1 MKFTLADLG
10 MEAIDFQ
17 RNAKLNTELT
27 IFFTQLKGL
36 DDPARQSEILASISK
51 VIFEET
57 GMSVTVSITDADNY
71 KMSGG
76 PIPLTRNHPFATADF
91 RMKLMR
97 VNMSRQGIQKAV
109 GGDVD
114 DKACRVS
121 GSFSEV
127 PCFVNIPK
135 KFFTSDKFSGEE
147 IAAGSLHELGH
158 CYGYFRFLGQAFRS
172 NLVIR
177 DIALTWAE
185 TDDTKVR
192 IKVLDEAENIIG
204 KKFENKAELAKAG
217 EADIPITIVAANAID
232 DARSELGTKFYDQR
246 AFEAM
251 ADQFAARHGA
261 GRALVTLMD
270 KIGRDSNV
278 LTRNGQYDPA
288 ITKLV
293 FNVLSLAFSAVTP
306 AKGALL
312 GLKFTT
318 DALIFSQIL
327 GGTVN
332 IFLGS
337 LMGDFS
343 YDDPY
348 NRYKSVRQELIA
360 SLKDRSTSPEYQR
373 GVLQDIEVVDQAMSA
388 LNRFPT
394 ITSLI
399 NKFIGGTI
407 NGSRKEMA
415 FQRQFE
421 ELANNELFAKA
432 AQLSQLP
439 GA

>member
-1 MKFTLADLG
+1 MKFSFEDLG
-10 MEAIDFQ
+10 MEAIGFQ

-36 DDPARQSEILASISK
+36 DDPARQSEILASLSK
-51 VIFEET
+51 VIFDET
-57 GMSVTVSITDADNY
+57 GMSVEVKVTEADNY
-71 KMSGG
+71 KMSAS

-97 VNMSRQGIQKAV
+97 TKMTRRGIADAV
-109 GGDVD
+109 GGEVD
-114 DKACRVS
+114 DKECRVS
-121 GSFSEV
+121 GSFSDI
-127 PCFVNIPK
+127 PCFITIPS
-135 KFFTSDKFSGEE
+135 KFFSSDKFTGEE
-147 IAAGSLHELGH
+147 IAAGALHELGH
-158 CYGYFRFLGQAFRS
+158 VYGYFRYLGQAFRS

-192 IKVLDEAENIIG
+192 IKVLDEAEEIIG
-204 KKFENKAELAKAG
+204 KKFENKADLAQ
-217 EADIPITIVAANAID
+217 ADAADVPITIVAANCID
-232 DARSELGTKFYDQR
+232 DSRSEMGTKFYDQR

-251 ADQFAARHGA
+251 ADQFATRHGA
-261 GRALVTLMD
+261 GRALVTLLD
-270 KIGRDSNV
+270 KVGRDASP
-278 LTRNGQYDPA
+278 LTRNGQYDPMV
-288 ITKLV
+288 TKLI
-293 FNVLSLAFSAVTP
+293 FNVLSVAFNAVTP

-312 GLKFTT
+312 GLKFTSE
-318 DALIFSQIL
+318 ALIVSQIL
-327 GGTVN
+327 GGTMNV
-332 IFLGS
+332 FLGS
-337 LMGDFS
+337 LMGDFA
-343 YDDPY
+343 YDDPF
-348 NRYKSVRQELIA
+348 NRYKAVRQELIA
-360 SLKDRSTSPEYQR
+360 SLKDRTTDASYQR
-373 GVLQDIEVVDQAMSA
+373 AVLQDIEVVDQAMAA

-432 AQLSQLP
+432 AQLNQFS